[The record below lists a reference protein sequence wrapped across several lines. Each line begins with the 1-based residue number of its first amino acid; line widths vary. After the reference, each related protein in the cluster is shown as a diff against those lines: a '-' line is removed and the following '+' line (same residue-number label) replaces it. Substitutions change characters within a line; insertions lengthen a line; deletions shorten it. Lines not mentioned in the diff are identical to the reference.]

1 MRRYLTDRRSAGAL
15 LMLSSIGMGVSF
27 SVWQALLNN
36 FAIERAAFTG
46 VEIGILQSLREIPG
60 FMAFT
65 MVFLLLLLREQ
76 RVLVLSMVLLGV
88 CTAITGFFPS
98 VIGLY
103 VTTVIMSV
111 GFHYLETARQSL
123 TLQWVPVEKAP
134 EFMGHLLSVY
144 SLASLVTYGLTY
156 AALEWAKV
164 DMVWVYLVGGGVT
177 ALVGAVAWA
186 FYPRFPQAVEQHK
199 HLVLRVRYWLYYMLT
214 FMAGARRQIFI
225 VFAGFLMVEKFAFSA
240 SAIALM
246 FLANGAVNMVAAP
259 AIGRLIARWGE
270 RNALAFEY
278 VGLITVFS
286 GYAIVD
292 NLFFT
297 MAIAMRSYFHKIAD
311 LADIASTSGVAFT
324 INHIAAIVLPA
335 ALGFLWIISP
345 AVVFLAG
352 FAMAVCSLVLALLSR
367 ATQLQTIRL
376 SSPVCGRLLARLP
389 RVR

>member
-1 MRRYLTDRRSAGAL
+1 
-15 LMLSSIGMGVSF
+15 MLSSIGMGVSF

-88 CTAITGFFPS
+88 GTAITGFFPS

-103 VTTVIMSV
+103 ITTVIMSV

-134 EFMGHLLSVY
+134 EFMGQLLSVY
-144 SLASLVTYGLTY
+144 SLASLLTYGLTY

-177 ALVGAVAWA
+177 ALVGAAAWA

-199 HLVLRVRYWLYYMLT
+199 HLVVRGRYWLYYMLT

-225 VFAGFLMVEKFAFSA
+225 VFAGFLMVEKFGFSA

-259 AIGRLIARWGE
+259 AIGRLITRWGE

-286 GYAIVD
+286 GYAIVEEPEVAVGLYIVD

-311 LADIASTSGVAFT
+311 PADIASTSGSPLPLT
-324 INHIAAIVLPA
+324 I
-335 ALGFLWIISP
+335 
-345 AVVFLAG
+345 
-352 FAMAVCSLVLALLSR
+352 
-367 ATQLQTIRL
+367 
-376 SSPVCGRLLARLP
+376 
-389 RVR
+389 